1 MAKRLTIAAFLAIL
15 CVAAASAQDLLGFG
29 FFTSGLDDG
38 SRSDW
43 SIEIT
48 SRNSL
53 IVTFT
58 QGGDMTALG
67 PLTMSPED
75 GAAMWSLVEAARF
88 DRREENI
95 RVREFKE
102 VLFTFITVEDVERRS
117 FILWRQDAVRD
128 RRLRRLVE
136 GIEELIEEYAGNA
149 PEIL

>member
-1 MAKRLTIAAFLAIL
+1 MAKRLAIATFFVIL
-15 CVAAASAQDLLGFG
+15 SVAGAPAQDLLGFG

-38 SRSDW
+38 SRLDW

-53 IVTFT
+53 IVTQT
-58 QGGDMTALG
+58 RGGEMTALG

-75 GAAMWSLVEAARF
+75 GAAIWSLVEAARF

-102 VLFTFITVEDVERRS
+102 VLFTFITVDDAERRS

-136 GIEELIEEYAGNA
+136 GIEELIEEYAGSA
-149 PEIL
+149 PGLL

>member
-1 MAKRLTIAAFLAIL
+1 MARRLVIATFLVVL
-15 CVAAASAQDLLGFG
+15 SVATASAQDLLGFG

-53 IVTFT
+53 IVTHT
-58 QGGDMTALG
+58 RGGEMTALG

-88 DRREENI
+88 DRREGNI

-102 VLFTFITVEDVERRS
+102 VLFTFITVDDVERKS

-128 RRLRRLVE
+128 RRLRRLVQ
-136 GIEELIEEYAGNA
+136 GIEKLIEEYAGST